1 MSRKEFFVLYDYG
14 QGGLW
19 AVLRAD
25 SADQIRQRYPSLQ
38 IFETAPSMLSRELL
52 AEIRRTDSFDIDD
65 PPLSWLSE
73 FTEGG
78 AASSSRGGRN
88 R

>member
-25 SADQIRQRYPSLQ
+25 TEDQIRRRYPCLQ
-38 IFETAPSMLSRELL
+38 IFDTAPRMLSRELQ

-65 PPLSWLSE
+65 PPTGWLSDL
-73 FTEGG
+73 TERG
-78 AASSSRGGRN
+78 AVGSSRGARN
-88 R
+88 L